1 MKEVTIYTDGSSKGN
16 PGNGGYGAVIIYT
29 NDKGETIE
37 KTISGGYTNTTN
49 NRMEIMAVI
58 KALQVLTI
66 PCKVQVYSDS
76 QYLVNTFAKK
86 WINNWKRNGW
96 KTASGTDVKN
106 KDLWIT
112 MLALTKYHKV
122 KFEWVKGHSDN
133 KYNELCDK
141 LATTAADTAKTE
153 DKGDG

>member
-1 MKEVTIYTDGSSKGN
+1 
-16 PGNGGYGAVIIYT
+16 
-29 NDKGETIE
+29 
-37 KTISGGYTNTTN
+37 
-49 NRMEIMAVI
+49 
-58 KALQVLTI
+58 
-66 PCKVQVYSDS
+66 
-76 QYLVNTFAKK
+76 
-86 WINNWKRNGW
+86 
-96 KTASGTDVKN
+96 
-106 KDLWIT
+106 